1 MRAEIDGLQGL
12 METTSQAL
20 IALDERFKD
29 VRKVHL
35 VRAFFSLPLSIN
47 RIRSTQNL
55 HYSAQVERLG
65 LPRSMA
71 VEGME
76 ACNKHARSFL
86 VDRSNHLNVRQPTL
100 LLF

>member
-35 VRAFFSLPLSIN
+35 VRAFFFPPF
-47 RIRSTQNL
+47 
-55 HYSAQVERLG
+55 Y
-65 LPRSMA
+65 
-71 VEGME
+71 
-76 ACNKHARSFL
+76 
-86 VDRSNHLNVRQPTL
+86 
-100 LLF
+100 